1 MEKDEQE
8 QLEIEEHMKDGKS
21 DSGNGRN
28 CGLESPIF
36 GDTIR
41 CLREE
46 KDGDRIA
53 AEYRQLR
60 EAMGTREVES
70 RQ

>member
-1 MEKDEQE
+1 ME
-8 QLEIEEHMKDGKS
+8 QLEVEEHMKDGKS

-28 CGLESPIF
+28 CGLYSPFFRDMISF
-36 GDTIR
+36 
-41 CLREE
+41 LREE

-60 EAMGTREVES
+60 EAMGTREAEC